1 MNVISSNYLPSGYV
15 IPAEQGEFLALD
27 LGGSK
32 FKVLQV
38 KVSDNGKRNVQ
49 MESETY
55 PIPEEIMN
63 GRGSEVITALQTSV
77 ENIEIIKVVEKRVK
91 TYYNSC

>member
-1 MNVISSNYLPSGYV
+1 MADVCILFDVCS
-15 IPAEQGEFLALD
+15 EKGEFLALD

-38 KVSDNGKRNVQ
+38 KVSENGKRKVH

-55 PIPEEIMN
+55 PIPKEVFN
-63 GRGSEVITALQTSV
+63 GRSTEVRTPPNPP
-77 ENIEIIKVVEKRVK
+77 NIHTHIH
-91 TYYNSC
+91 TYS